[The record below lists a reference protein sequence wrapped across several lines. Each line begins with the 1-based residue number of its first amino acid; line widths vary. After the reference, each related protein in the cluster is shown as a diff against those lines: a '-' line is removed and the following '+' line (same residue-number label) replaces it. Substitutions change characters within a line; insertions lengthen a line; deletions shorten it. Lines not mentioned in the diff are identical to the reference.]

1 MEGGVAMKKEG
12 IFTIWVFRG
21 GPFKPLKIKLP
32 GRTAKIL
39 LAVLLVILVS
49 FPFITISYISKTAQ
63 LAQIKNE
70 RTAQNAQIASL
81 NKQVGKFQQQIQRL
95 KEFDV
100 KLRIIANLE
109 NAEETDSFLGVGGTN
124 PATRE
129 PWEETE
135 AVAKDLQ
142 RMKTELDRLST
153 EAEFREKSFQELY
166 SFLEG
171 KKKELSCTPAIWPA
185 RGWLTSRF
193 GYRIDPFTGLRQL
206 HEGIDIA
213 NRIGTP
219 IVAPAD
225 GVVSRVY
232 NNFGFGLMV
241 EINHGYGIVT
251 RYGHLSKSYVK
262 VGKRVKRGE
271 KFAAIGKTGRATG
284 PHLHYE
290 VRLNDVPLNPKRY
303 ILN

>member
-1 MEGGVAMKKEG
+1 MKKEG
-12 IFTIWVFRG
+12 IFTIWIFRG

-32 GRTAKIL
+32 GRIAKIL
-39 LAVLLVILVS
+39 LAVLLVIIVS
-49 FPFITISYISKTAQ
+49 FPFITMSYISKTAQ
-63 LAQIKNE
+63 LAQIRHE
-70 RTAQNAQIASL
+70 RAAQSEHIASL
-81 NKQVGKFQQQIQRL
+81 NKQVGDFQQQIQRL

-109 NAEETDSFLGVGGTN
+109 NAEETDSFLGVGGIS
-124 PATRE
+124 PSTRE
-129 PWEETE
+129 PWQEQETE
-135 AVAKDLQ
+135 AETKDLQ
-142 RMKTELDRLST
+142 RMKADLDRLCT

-171 KKKELSCTPAIWPA
+171 KKKELACTPAIWPT

-193 GYRIDPFTGLRQL
+193 GYRIDPFTGLRQF

-213 NRIGTP
+213 NRMGTP
-219 IVAPAD
+219 IVVPAD
-225 GVVSRVY
+225 GVISRVF

-241 EINHGYGIVT
+241 EVTHGYGIVT

-262 VGKRVKRGE
+262 VGQRVKRGE
-271 KFAAIGKTGRATG
+271 RIAAIGNSGRATG

-290 VRLNDVPLNPKRY
+290 VRLNDVPLNPQNY

>member
-1 MEGGVAMKKEG
+1 MKKEG
-12 IFTIWVFRG
+12 IFTIWIFRG

-32 GRTAKIL
+32 GRIAKIL
-39 LAVLLVILVS
+39 LAVLLVIIVS
-49 FPFITISYISKTAQ
+49 FPFITMSYISKTAQ
-63 LAQIKNE
+63 LAQIRHE
-70 RTAQNAQIASL
+70 RAAQSEHIASL
-81 NKQVGKFQQQIQRL
+81 NKQVGDFQQQIQRL

-109 NAEETDSFLGVGGTN
+109 NAEETDSFLGVGGIS
-124 PATRE
+124 PSTRE
-129 PWEETE
+129 PWQEQETE
-135 AVAKDLQ
+135 AETKDLQ
-142 RMKTELDRLST
+142 RMKADLDRLCT

-171 KKKELSCTPAIWPA
+171 KKKELACTPAIWPT

-193 GYRIDPFTGLRQL
+193 GYRIDPFTGLRQF

-213 NRIGTP
+213 NRMGTP

-225 GVVSRVY
+225 GVISRVF

-241 EINHGYGIVT
+241 EVTHGYGIVT

-262 VGKRVKRGE
+262 VGQRVKRGE
-271 KFAAIGKTGRATG
+271 RIAAIGNTGRATG

-290 VRLNDVPLNPKRY
+290 VRLNDVPLNPQNY

>member
-1 MEGGVAMKKEG
+1 M
-12 IFTIWVFRG
+12 
-21 GPFKPLKIKLP
+21 
-32 GRTAKIL
+32 
-39 LAVLLVILVS
+39 
-49 FPFITISYISKTAQ
+49 
-63 LAQIKNE
+63 
-70 RTAQNAQIASL
+70 
-81 NKQVGKFQQQIQRL
+81 NKQVGEFEKQIQRL

-109 NAEETDSFLGVGGTN
+109 NAEETDPFLGVGGISPT
-124 PATRE
+124 TRE
-129 PWEETE
+129 PWQGEEE
-135 AVAKDLQ
+135 DLQ
-142 RMKTELDRLST
+142 RMKTELDRLCT

-171 KKKELSCTPAIWPA
+171 KKKELSCTPSIWPV

-193 GYRIDPFTGLRQL
+193 GYRIDPFTGMRQL
-206 HEGIDIA
+206 HEGIDVA
-213 NRIGTP
+213 NRMGTP
-219 IVAPAD
+219 IIAPAD
-225 GVVSRVY
+225 GVISRVF

-251 RYGHLSKSYVK
+251 RYGHLSKSYVN

-271 KFAAIGKTGRATG
+271 RIAAIGATGRATG

-290 VRLNDVPLNPKRY
+290 VRLNGVPINPQNY

>member
-1 MEGGVAMKKEG
+1 MKKEG
-12 IFTIWVFRG
+12 VYTIWIFRG
-21 GPFKPLKIKLP
+21 GPFKPLKFKLP
-32 GRTAKIL
+32 GLSAKIL
-39 LAVLLVILVS
+39 LPIFLVIIVT
-49 FPFITISYISKTAQ
+49 FPFIATSYISKSIQ
-63 LAQIKNE
+63 LVQIKK
-70 RTAQNAQIASL
+70 AQKTQIASL
-81 NKQVGKFQQQIQRL
+81 DEQVGEFQKQIQRL

-109 NAEETDSFLGVGGTN
+109 NAEETDPFLGVGGIN
-124 PATRE
+124 PSSRE
-129 PWEETE
+129 PWQE
-135 AVAKDLQ
+135 AEADLQ
-142 RMKTELDRLST
+142 RMKTELDRLCT

-171 KKKELSCTPAIWPA
+171 KKQELVCTPAIWPA

-213 NRIGTP
+213 NRLGTS

-225 GVVSRVY
+225 GVISRVY

-241 EINHGYGIVT
+241 EVNHGYGIVT

-262 VGKRVKRGE
+262 VGKRVKRGDRI
-271 KFAAIGKTGRATG
+271 AAIGKSGRATG

-290 VRLNDVPLNPKRY
+290 VRLNGVPINPKKY